1 MEVMSSLIDLHVRAE
16 TLRHLSLSERPLI
29 VILGPT
35 AGNKTSFAVDLAQ
48 VITTAP
54 AFEKGEWKGAEIIN
68 ADSRQLYKHL
78 DIGTAKT
85 MAEEM
90 QGIPHHLIDVLDPK
104 DQLTAAWYKARAQK
118 TIAEIVGRKN
128 VPLLV
133 GGSMLYISAVV
144 DDLQFVAPAAPSIR
158 RAMEEEYERDN
169 GASLY
174 KRIEEE
180 DPATAKSFHR
190 RNKPY
195 VIRAAELLASGKKP
209 SAVKKKGMSPY
220 NLLMYGMEWDRDA
233 LNARIRAR
241 TKLMLERGWIEE
253 VEGLLDRGCLP
264 ADPGMKSEGYREIM
278 AYLRGE
284 MEKDELEELIVTRTR
299 QYAKRQMTWWGKDQ
313 RIRWIRH

>member
-1 MEVMSSLIDLHVRAE
+1 MSSLVDMRVRGE
-16 TLRHLSLSERPLI
+16 VLRHLSLADRPLL

-35 AGNKTSFAVDLAQ
+35 ASGKTAFAVDLAQ
-48 VITTAP
+48 ALTSAP
-54 AFEKGEWKGAEIIN
+54 ALEKEEWKGAEIVN

-78 DIGTAKT
+78 NIGTAKT
-85 MAEEM
+85 TPEEM
-90 QGIPHHLIDVLDPK
+90 RGVPHHLIDVLYPK
-104 DQLTAAWYKARAQK
+104 EELTAAWYKARARK
-118 TIAEIVGRKN
+118 TITEILERKN

-144 DDLQFVAPAAPSIR
+144 DDLHFVAPADPSVR
-158 RAMEEEYERDN
+158 RAMEEAYDRDEGAALYEKI
-169 GASLY
+169 S
-174 KRIEEE
+174 KE
-180 DPATAKSFHR
+180 DPSTAKAFHR
-190 RNKPY
+190 NNKPY

-220 NLLMYGMEWDRDA
+220 NLLLYGMEWDRDA

-253 VEGLLDRGCLP
+253 VEGLIDRGYGP

-299 QYAKRQMTWWGKDQ
+299 QYAKRQMTWWNRDQ
-313 RIRWIRH
+313 RIRWVKL